1 MATHRGRNTRR
12 VRNGED
18 DQKRKNETMRVALDT
33 NALMMPVE
41 CDVRVFDEL
50 DRLLGEYELITPQA
64 VLAELEKLAQGNGR
78 ENRTRERNRNG
89 HGNEHRHGQETT
101 AASVGRDLAERC
113 VVVET
118 DATYADDAL
127 VELATRGACAYVV
140 TNDGPLRD
148 RLSDFVG
155 VIGLRGQNKLGIH

>member
-1 MATHRGRNTRR
+1 
-12 VRNGED
+12 
-18 DQKRKNETMRVALDT
+18 MRVALDT

-50 DRLLGEYELITPQA
+50 DRLLGSHELITPQA
-64 VLAELEKLAQGNGR
+64 VLDELKKLAQGDR
-78 ENRTRERNRNG
+78 SEARDRNRSEYANG
-89 HGNEHRHGQETT
+89 NKHGQETT

-118 DATYADDAL
+118 DASYADDAL
-127 VELATRGACAYVV
+127 VELAKRGACAYVV

-155 VIGLRGQNKLGIH
+155 VIGLRDRNKLGIH